1 MIRRGKAALRRAP
14 TTPRDADAARAPNE
28 AAMDD
33 AVGDRDAP
41 NDRASFVD
49 DDGTRYDWDD
59 ARERFVARDDDATTR
74 DADAMTYDGA
84 SDAEEIARA
93 VKTFDAINALRRAT
107 EEDAQDG
114 EDARRARKRAAALER
129 AAERAKRAKAKRQG
143 EGFDGNKNVKSTGAY
158 VTGLPSDATEEELGE
173 AFKKCGVVKLD
184 AKTGRAR
191 VKVYRDA
198 DGKVKGDGLVVF
210 LKAPSVDLAIA
221 LLDQTELR
229 LGDATTRMTVTAAKF
244 EAKARGDDEGGGAKV
259 AAKASGGGARMTKAD
274 RKRAAALL
282 KRQEAEALG
291 WAGFDDDVDAKKLI
305 VVLRR
310 MFTLEEMYADANL
323 RKELEEDVMEEAQR
337 TCGPVM
343 SVKTYTTS
351 QDGTMTIRFKSLEAV
366 EACVKAWNG
375 RWFDGRQIE
384 ASMWDGKSKFVSQ
397 RDESEAAQRARLDA
411 YAAELGGGSDAEDA
425 EDDDEDDDDDDEH
438 SDDEQ

>member
-1 MIRRGKAALRRAP
+1 MPA
-14 TTPRDADAARAPNE
+14 PRDADAARAARE
-28 AAMDD
+28 DETDD
-33 AVGDRDAP
+33 AARDA
-41 NDRASFVD
+41 RASFVD
-49 DDGTRYDWDD
+49 DDGTAYDWDD
-59 ARERFVARDDDATTR
+59 RRARFVARDATTTTH
-74 DADAMTYDGA
+74 DARTMTYDGA
-84 SDAEEIARA
+84 SDADEIKSA
-93 VKTFDAINALRRAT
+93 VATFDAINALRRAT
-107 EEDAQDG
+107 EGDGDG

-129 AAERAKRAKAKRQG
+129 AAERAKRARAKRARSD
-143 EGFDGNKNVKSTGAY
+143 GFDGNKKGKSTGAY

-173 AFKKCGVVKLD
+173 TFKKCGVVKLD
-184 AKTGRAR
+184 ARTGRAR

-198 DGKVKGDGLVVF
+198 DGRVKGDGLVVF

-229 LGDATTRMTVTAAKF
+229 LGDATTRMTVTAAEF
-244 EAKARGDDEGGGAKV
+244 EAKARGEDEGGGAKV

-323 RKELEEDVMEEAQR
+323 RKELEEDVTEEAQR

-425 EDDDEDDDDDDEH
+425 EDDDDDDDDDDDEH